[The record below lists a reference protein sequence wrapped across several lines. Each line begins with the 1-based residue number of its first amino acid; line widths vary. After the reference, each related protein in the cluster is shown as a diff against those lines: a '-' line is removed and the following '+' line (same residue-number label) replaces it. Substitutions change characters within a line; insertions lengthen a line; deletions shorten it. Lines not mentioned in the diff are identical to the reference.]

1 MRDLF
6 LSIDAGGTAV
16 KAAVFDAEGR
26 LVALKAIDIVT
37 LHRPN
42 GWVEREAEP
51 FWQKT
56 ARAIRELT
64 ATEVPAERIAVVG
77 CTGFG
82 NGVFLVDGEG
92 RATRDGIVSVDH
104 RAQPLVD
111 AMVRD
116 GTAAGIEAVTGQQV
130 WGGQTVMQLV
140 WLARNEPG
148 IVRRTRFAL
157 SCKDFLRMRLTGVA
171 ATEPTD
177 ASGGGLFDLEKG
189 GYDAALFQRLGIP
202 EFFERMPPVVEN
214 SAVAGSVSRMAAAE
228 TGLVEGTPVVAGM
241 MDVGACV
248 LGSGALGNGALTMI
262 AGTWSINAVEH
273 AGKVE
278 GRPPI
283 LNMLHRDR
291 ACRLLATGSPT
302 SAGNLTWYL
311 SHAAGGSV
319 TFDEANELVAASAV
333 DGRRC
338 HFLPY
343 VNGPHPRRGAFVG
356 LVNSDDRGSMLR
368 AIYEGV
374 AFQHR
379 RHGEEVTA
387 YLAPRRP
394 GVIRLAGGASKSRA
408 WTQIFADVCGLP
420 VEVCE
425 GDEIGALGTA
435 ICASVA
441 AGVHP
446 DLPAAVRAMCR
457 VTRSS
462 EPDPARRAFYED
474 RYREFLTV
482 DKTLAGLFE
491 EPERQAPQ

>member
-16 KAAVFDAEGR
+16 KAAVFDSEGR
-26 LVALKAIDIVT
+26 LVALKAIDIET

-42 GWVEREAEP
+42 GWVEREPET
-51 FWQKT
+51 FWSRT
-56 ARAIRELT
+56 ARAIHELT
-64 ATEVPAERIAVVG
+64 ATEIPAERIAAVG
-77 CTGFG
+77 FTGFG

-111 AMVRD
+111 AMTRD
-116 GTAAGIEAVTGQQV
+116 GSGAEIEALTGQQL

-140 WLARNEPG
+140 WLARNEPET
-148 IVRRTRFAL
+148 VRRTRFAL
-157 SCKDFLRMRLTGVA
+157 PCKDFLRMCLTGVA
-171 ATEPTD
+171 ATDPTD
-177 ASGGGLFDLEKG
+177 ASGGGLFNLERNS
-189 GYDAALFQRLGIP
+189 YDPALFERLDIP

-214 SAVAGSVSRMAAAE
+214 SAVAGTVSRAAAAQ
-228 TGLVEGTPVVAGM
+228 TGLTEGTPVVAGM
-241 MDVGACV
+241 MDVSACV
-248 LGSGALGNGALTMI
+248 LGSGALGDDILTMI
-262 AGTWSINAVEH
+262 AGTWSINAIE
-273 AGKVE
+273 ATGRIE
-278 GRPPI
+278 RRPPI

-311 SHAAGGSV
+311 SRAAGGSV
-319 TFDEANELVAASAV
+319 GFDEADRLVAGSV
-333 DGRRC
+333 VVGRRC

-343 VNGPHPRRGAFVG
+343 VYGPQPRQGALIG
-356 LVNSDDRGSMLR
+356 LANSDDRGSILR

-379 RHGEEVTA
+379 RHGEEVAT
-387 YLAPRRP
+387 YVAPHRP
-394 GVIRLAGGASKSRA
+394 HVIRLAGGASRSKT
-408 WTQIFADVCGLP
+408 WTQVFADVCGIP
-420 VEVCE
+420 VETGG

-435 ICASVA
+435 ICAAVA

-457 VTRSS
+457 VARSI
-462 EPDPARRAFYED
+462 EPDPAHRDFYEHRYRAFLKIDES
-474 RYREFLTV
+474 
-482 DKTLAGLFE
+482 LARLFE
-491 EPERQAPQ
+491 EPGRQDF

>member
-16 KAAVFDAEGR
+16 KAAVFDGEGR
-26 LVALKAIDIVT
+26 LIALKAIDVTT

-51 FWQKT
+51 FWQAT
-56 ARAIRELT
+56 ARAIRELS
-64 ATEVPAERIAVVG
+64 ASDIPAERIAVVG

-82 NGVFLVDGEG
+82 NGIFLVDQEG
-92 RATRDGIVSVDH
+92 RPTRDGIVSVDH

-111 AMVRD
+111 ALIQEGV
-116 GTAAGIEAVTGQQV
+116 AGEIEGITGHRL
-130 WGGQTVMQLV
+130 WGGQTVMQLA
-140 WLARNEPG
+140 WLSRNEPET
-148 IVRRTRFAL
+148 VRRTRFAL
-157 SCKDFLRMRLTGVA
+157 PCKDFLRMRLTGIA
-171 ATEPTD
+171 ATDPTD
-177 ASGGGLFDLEKG
+177 ASGGGLFDLEAG
-189 GYDAALFQRLGIP
+189 RYDPALFERLGIP

-214 SAVAGSVSRMAAAE
+214 SAVAGTVSRAAALE
-228 TGLVEGTPVVAGM
+228 TGLFEGTPVVAGM
-241 MDVGACV
+241 MDVSACV
-248 LGSGALGNGALTMI
+248 LGSGAVGHDALTMI
-262 AGTWSINAVEH
+262 AGTWSINAIET
-273 AGKVE
+273 AGRVE

-311 SHAAGGSV
+311 SHAAGQDI
-319 TFDEANELVAASAV
+319 TFDDANRLVAQSQVAA
-333 DGRRC
+333 RRC

-343 VNGPHPRRGAFVG
+343 VNGPQPRRGAFVG
-356 LVNSDDRGSMLR
+356 LVNSDDRGSILR

-379 RHGEEVTA
+379 RHGEEVATFV
-387 YLAPRRP
+387 APRKP
-394 GVIRLAGGASKSRA
+394 GVIRLAGGASKSRVWA
-408 WTQIFADVCGLP
+408 QIFADVCGIP

-425 GDEIGALGTA
+425 GDELGALGTA

-441 AGVHP
+441 AGVHR
-446 DLPAAVRAMCR
+446 DLPTAVRAMCR

-462 EPDPARRAFYED
+462 KPDPALRGFYEE
-474 RYREFLTV
+474 RYRQFLAI
-482 DKTLAGLFE
+482 DETLAGLFE
-491 EPERQAPQ
+491 EPVRQGD